1 MRQATTPL
9 PATPMA
15 EPTTAHAWPL
25 PAPRRRS
32 LRWGAVLL
40 AHALLVLLWRSA
52 TGPVQVGVTQRP
64 DTQVLQLL
72 ALRPAAP
79 PISGPPPRAAATT
92 PPARPPV
99 ATQRPQRGAE
109 TTAVLPSP
117 APTPESTLS
126 LLPEPPASAPKRERL
141 LDNAATRQ
149 AIRDAA
155 RGPLLSERAAAATG
169 IAPATASSRLS
180 GATQGALAADCMAP
194 QESGPGLLALP
205 FLLAAAAAGKCAH

>member
-1 MRQATTPL
+1 
-9 PATPMA
+9 MA
-15 EPTTAHAWPL
+15 EPAAAHAWPL
-25 PAPRRRS
+25 PAPRRRA

-52 TGPVQVGVTQRP
+52 TGPVQVSVNQRP
-64 DTQVLQLL
+64 DARVLQLL
-72 ALRPAAP
+72 ALRPVAP
-79 PISGPPPRAAATT
+79 PIAGHAPQHVTT
-92 PPARPPV
+92 APTARPPV
-99 ATQRPQRGAE
+99 AIQHPQHATE
-109 TTAVLPSP
+109 TTA
-117 APTPESTLS
+117 APPLAAPRSEPTLS
-126 LLPEPPASAPKRERL
+126 LLPEPPASAPRQERL

-169 IAPATASSRLS
+169 IAPTTASGRLS
-180 GATQGALAADCMAP
+180 SATEGALAADCMAP